1 MEFSS
6 SVGVLNGRK
15 FMGFIKR
22 GNNKLIVVPLSLFL
36 QNDVRVKF
44 EHRGEKR

>member
-1 MEFSS
+1 MA
-6 SVGVLNGRK
+6 
-15 FMGFIKR
+15 FIK
-22 GNNKLIVVPLSLFL
+22 GGSNELTVVPSSLFL